1 MLNAIGGGETL
12 FAKSERNETM
22 KRQIKLLL
30 DIMKSPLG
38 TTKIQNFEAAI
49 TRELESSL
57 LVQLKAETGSCCG

>member
-12 FAKSERNETM
+12 FANSERNDTM

-38 TTKIQNFEAAI
+38 TTKIQNFDAAI
-49 TRELESSL
+49 TRELESLVTSAVESRNWEL
-57 LVQLKAETGSCCG
+57 L